1 MSELFDLAGETLS
14 GLGSLRWLRVSGGR
28 HPDYGYH
35 QVPFLG
41 WRFEDPS
48 AEKLRRIE
56 RAVATTPTQVDWR
69 IDTSRR
75 NWLLAPARILG
86 DGDNPAASPAFDD
99 RVDSAMQ
106 DQDFCVQAWAD
117 LDAMLRTLRDLQP
130 ALKLTFTVRPGQG
143 EPSAFDLGDI
153 TCEGESGAVGSAG
166 HAPDQGMMIHLSV
179 PLLLD
184 SLRPLF
190 TGRQKTASFVGTG
203 TSFRLDFRLDRKGTV
218 SVSAQGTT
226 VGTCGLEELADAVLR
241 PAQEFT
247 EKVLSTLPEEDG
259 ARSDVVASL
268 ERFRASTT

>member
-14 GLGSLRWLRVSGGR
+14 GLGSLRWIRVSGGR
-28 HPDYGYH
+28 HSTYEYH

-41 WRFEDPS
+41 WRFEEPS

-86 DGDNPAASPAFDD
+86 DGENAAASPAFDD
-99 RVDSAMQ
+99 RVKSAMQ
-106 DQDFCVQAWAD
+106 DQDFCVRAWAD
-117 LDAMLRTLRDLQP
+117 LGAMLRTLRELRP
-130 ALKLTFTVRPGQG
+130 ALKMTFTVRSGQG
-143 EPSAFDLGDI
+143 EPSAFDLGDMM
-153 TCEGESGAVGSAG
+153 CEGECGAVRSAG
-166 HAPDQGMMIHLSV
+166 HVPDQGMMIYLSV

-190 TGRQKTASFVGTG
+190 TGERKVVSFVGAD
-203 TSFRLDFRLDRKGTV
+203 TSFRLDFRRDRKGTV
-218 SVSAQGTT
+218 SVSAQGAA

-241 PAQEFT
+241 PAQELA
-247 EKVLSTLPEEDG
+247 EKVLSVLPEGDG
-259 ARSDVVASL
+259 ARGDFVASM